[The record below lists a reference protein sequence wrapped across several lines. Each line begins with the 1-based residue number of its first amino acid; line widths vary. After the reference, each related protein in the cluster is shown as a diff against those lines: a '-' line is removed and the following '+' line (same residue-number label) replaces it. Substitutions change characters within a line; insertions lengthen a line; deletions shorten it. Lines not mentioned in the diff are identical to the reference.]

1 MTAKEKFQL
10 LNQRELDHINEL
22 IEQSPCTHGPV
33 LRDPVTECDLFE
45 QRIFQ
50 IDTRLDRFVRLLDIF
65 EKLTQKIRVAFMES
79 RIWEEL
85 EEYRKDAGKKKRQ
98 SGRTTGFSPGIQ
110 RR

>member
-10 LNQRELDHINEL
+10 LTQQERDHINEL

-33 LRDPVTECDLFE
+33 LGGPVTEGDLFE

-50 IDTRLDRFVRLLDIF
+50 IDTRLDRFVRLLEIF
-65 EKLTQKIRVAFMES
+65 EKLTQKIHVAFMES

-85 EEYRKDAGKKKRQ
+85 EEYRKNDGKKKRK
-98 SGRTTGFSPGIQ
+98 SGGSNTGGFDVQ
-110 RR
+110 